1 MNATMRAKKWQK
13 PKERQPLLRLVL
25 ASTDMTRVGVRRA
38 ADVAIF
44 LLSILTEAGR
54 WLRWVAGALCEYRP
68 LRIRQAPEKAARE
81 LYQEY
86 RSLHE
91 AQPLTQFLRR

>member
-44 LLSILTEAGR
+44 LLPIMTEAGR
-54 WLRWVAGALCEYRP
+54 WLRRVAGALIGHQP
-68 LRIRQAPEKAARE
+68 LRIREAPGKAPRE
-81 LYQEY
+81 VHEVY
-86 RSLHE
+86 RSLHQ